1 MFQGMEYVYEVYK
14 EKSFSKA
21 AANLYISQPSLS
33 ANVKRVEKRIGYPIF
48 DRSTKPLSL
57 TPCGRQ
63 YIQSVEKI
71 LAIQNEFANF
81 VNDLGELKT
90 GSLVLGGSNLFS
102 SFILPSLIAEFA
114 QLHPQITINLIE
126 ESTSH
131 LTEMLQQG
139 TVDLILENTALDSTI
154 FDKKIYRE
162 DHLLLAVPK
171 DFSINQKLADYQLS
185 DKQILH
191 HTFLEDGTPSVPL
204 HLFKDETFILMK
216 PNNDTGIR
224 ARELFQISQFE
235 PNTVLEMDQQMTSYN
250 ITCSG
255 MGISFIGDVV
265 LEKMPPNANV
275 IYYKLPSETSSRN
288 VCFYW
293 KKGRYV
299 SRTMQEFLKLAV
311 G

>member
-14 EKSFSKA
+14 EKSFSRA

-33 ANVKRVEKRIGYPIF
+33 ASVKRVEKKIGSPIF

-57 TPCGRQ
+57 TLCGKQ
-63 YIQSVEKI
+63 YIQTVEKI
-71 LAIQNEFANF
+71 MAAQNEFTDF
-81 VNDLGELKT
+81 VNDLGELRT
-90 GSLVLGGSNLFS
+90 GSLILGGSNLFS
-102 SFILPSLIAEFA
+102 SFILPPLIAEFA
-114 QLHPQITINLIE
+114 RLHPQLTIHLIE
-126 ESTSH
+126 ESTSR

-139 TVDLILENTALDSTI
+139 TVDLVLENTALDSTV

-162 DHLLLAVPK
+162 DHLLLAVPEN
-171 DFSINQKLADYQLS
+171 FAINKKLTDYQLS
-185 DKQILH
+185 PEQILH
-191 HTFLEDGTPSVPL
+191 RTFLDSRIPPVPL

-224 ARELFQISQFE
+224 ARELFQANQFE
-235 PNTVLEMDQQMTSYN
+235 PKIALEMDQQMTSYN
-250 ITCSG
+250 ITRSG

-265 LEKMPPNANV
+265 LEKMPPGANV
-275 IYYKLPSETSSRN
+275 IYYKLPSETSSRE

-311 G
+311 R